1 MAIAGAAAEGLAGA
15 AEGGGG
21 GLMGAAQAGKMA
33 ELGVRIKGDFRGF
46 NKGLMEMSKQSQ
58 QKGKEAAKGFEGL
71 MKQINVL
78 KQSSLFQAFN
88 QGLNVLV
95 SGINFLIDHSTVL
108 QTVLGAL
115 NDVFGGMIDI
125 FLSAFLPAI
134 MPIVS
139 AFAQL
144 IPVVAEV
151 SNEFR
156 PIAEEIGK
164 RLIQFFKDNKDSIEK
179 VVAAI
184 VDLIGTGL
192 ITFLGVLSGMLPII
206 NPLIQLMANLFLEAA
221 PVIKIIVQLLAS
233 LGATGIVVI
242 LTLILAAISA
252 LLAPLA
258 GLKMMWDF
266 LSGAVETFIGWIKT
280 AMNALAGFA
289 NSAKNVMG
297 NIGGGLLSGLQS
309 FGNMF
314 SGGLFQMGNIPH
326 FQSGGIVT
334 SPTLAMVGEAGPEMV
349 VPMSKMGQLA
359 SSATNSSAS
368 SVNIQINVPNVH
380 IGSPD
385 PKTIRQFTDLV
396 EMEMRKRINM
406 GLVSTLR

>member
-33 ELGVRIKGDFRGF
+33 ELGVRIRGDFKNF
-46 NKGLMEMSKQSQ
+46 NKGLMDMSKQSQ

-88 QGLNVLV
+88 QALNMVV

-125 FLSAFLPAI
+125 FLAAFLPAI

-144 IPVVAEV
+144 IPVVAQTAQQFQPLAQELG
-151 SNEFR
+151 
-156 PIAEEIGK
+156 AK
-164 RLIQFFKDNKDSIEK
+164 LIQFFKDNKDAIDK
-179 VVAAI
+179 VISGI

-192 ITFLGVLSGMLPII
+192 ITFLQVVIELLPVL
-206 NPLIQLMANLFLEAA
+206 NPLIKMMGDLFKEAV
-221 PVIKIIVQLLAS
+221 PVIKIIVEVLAAI
-233 LGATGIVVI
+233 GATGIVAI
-242 LTLILAAISA
+242 LGLILAAINV

-258 GLKMMWDF
+258 ALKIAWDVIT
-266 LSGAVETFIGWIKT
+266 GAIGTLVGWIKQFI
-280 AMNALAGFA
+280 NWLGQAGSAIA
-289 NSAKNVMG
+289 NSPIGQFFSGAANV
-297 NIGGGLLSGLQS
+297 IGGGISSISG
-309 FGNMF
+309 FF
-314 SGGLFQMGNIPH
+314 SSLGLAQGGL
-326 FQSGGIVT
+326 VT
-334 SPTLAMVGEAGPEMV
+334 SPTLAMVGEAGPELV
-349 VPMSKMGQLA
+349 IPMSKMGQLA
-359 SSATNSSAS
+359 SSATNSSTS
-368 SVNIQINVPNVH
+368 SINIQINVPNVH

-385 PKTIRQFTDLV
+385 PKTIRQFTDMV